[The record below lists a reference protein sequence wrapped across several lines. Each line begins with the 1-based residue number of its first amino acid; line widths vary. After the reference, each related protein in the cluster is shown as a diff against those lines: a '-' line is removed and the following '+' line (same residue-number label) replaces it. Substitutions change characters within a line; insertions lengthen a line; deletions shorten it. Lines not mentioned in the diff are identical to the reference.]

1 MHRPGDGDQSVIS
14 SPKLFEPILIMNF
27 GKIFL
32 SSFSTG
38 FITPEEM
45 NWVALNQKN
54 FSRTEAAAALRLG
67 RLLDQGKIEIN

>member
-1 MHRPGDGDQSVIS
+1 M
-14 SPKLFEPILIMNF
+14 KF

-38 FITPEEM
+38 FITAEEM
-45 NWVALNQKN
+45 DWVTLNQKN

-67 RLLDQGKIEIN
+67 RLLDQGQIQIN